1 MAASFHSSLGPLPAA
16 PHHRRTHR
24 TQRLLAAAV
33 LGLMLPLAVA
43 TAAPATTTAAGAL
56 SDTGLSVGAEPS
68 VARPQHQGPRPRRA
82 AGDFP
87 HAHRHRLASAP
98 ERPGAAVEQA
108 PDRAPDQAVQQPP
121 ARIPDQSVEQAP
133 DQAPGQAQGRS
144 FEADR
149 PDSDAGT
156 PAPADPTAPDTVTGT
171 SDQPVAAPAVP
182 VVPAVLPARWQDPS
196 TLQLPLGVGL
206 GLIGCGLGLIG
217 LRLRKG

>member
-1 MAASFHSSLGPLPAA
+1 MAAPFHSSLGPLPAA

-24 TQRLLAAAV
+24 TQRLFVVAV

-43 TAAPATTTAAGAL
+43 TAAPATTTVAGAL

-68 VARPQHQGPRPRRA
+68 AARPQHQGPRQRRA

-87 HAHRHRLASAP
+87 RAHRHRLASAP

-108 PDRAPDQAVQQPP
+108 PDQAVQQPP
-121 ARIPDQSVEQAP
+121 AQAP
-133 DQAPGQAQGRS
+133 EQVRDQAPGRAQDRS

-149 PDSDAGT
+149 PDSDAGS
-156 PAPADPTAPDTVTGT
+156 PAPADPTAPDTVTGA
-171 SDQPVAAPAVP
+171 SDQPVAAPA
-182 VVPAVLPARWQDPS
+182 VPAVLPARWQDPS